1 MGRPR
6 RNRSVAR
13 TLLVVLAMVIGL
25 SACTPSQFQYWFGRQ
40 PDSQQELA
48 AAGEAWNVV
57 VFWYNARRAA
67 AEYYNQIHNH
77 PFLVCVR
84 AHESDRAGG
93 YSAYNSSSGAAGAYQ
108 FIAGTWAYVSSRAG
122 YPGYGS
128 AANAP
133 AHVQD
138 AVAYDTAISRGE
150 RFHWAGSGC

>member
-1 MGRPR
+1 MGRPK
-6 RNRSVAR
+6 RNRNIAR
-13 TLLVVLAMVIGL
+13 TLLVVLALVIGL
-25 SACTPSQFQYWFGRQ
+25 SACTPSQFEYWFGRQ
-40 PDSQQELA
+40 PDSEQELA
-48 AAGEAWNVV
+48 AAGQTWSHV

-67 AEYYNQIHNH
+67 VDYYNRIHNN

-84 AHESDRAGG
+84 AHESDRADG
-93 YSAYNSSSGAAGAYQ
+93 YSAYNRSSGAAGAYQ
-108 FIAGTWAYVSSRAG
+108 FISGTWAYVSARAG

-138 AVAYDTAISRGE
+138 AVAYDTAVVRGE